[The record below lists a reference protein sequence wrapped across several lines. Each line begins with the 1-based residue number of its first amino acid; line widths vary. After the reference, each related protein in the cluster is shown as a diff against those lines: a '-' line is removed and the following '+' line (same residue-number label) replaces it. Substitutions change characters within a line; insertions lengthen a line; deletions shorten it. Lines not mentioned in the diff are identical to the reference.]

1 MNNSASTNSTNETT
15 VLIAMYNG
23 SKTIETTIKSVLD
36 QTTMNITI
44 LICDDGSTDESI
56 KKVLA
61 INNEQITLI
70 RNDIN
75 IGLSKTRNKLLSL
88 VKTKWVAFIDQ
99 DDTWRHDKIERQIDL
114 MKLENC
120 AMCHTYYNFINKRF
134 NIKKLIKSKRRI
146 DYRDLLNGH
155 TPGASS
161 VLINTE
167 HFSKLSEFCD
177 DRIFDSINDYIIW
190 LYIFRGTNH
199 YSICLEEPMMNYSFN
214 GNNLSRNKLLQ
225 LYKHFCILKNIEK
238 VGLYRLIISVCRNIL
253 NKIKGYI
260 L

>member
-1 MNNSASTNSTNETT
+1 MNNNASTNSTNETT

-36 QTTMNITI
+36 QTTKNITI

-75 IGLSKTRNKLLSL
+75 IGLSKTRNKILSL
-88 VKTKWVAFIDQ
+88 VKTKWEAFIDQ

-134 NIKKLIKSKRRI
+134 NIKKL
-146 DYRDLLNGH
+146 
-155 TPGASS
+155 T
-161 VLINTE
+161 
-167 HFSKLSEFCD
+167 
-177 DRIFDSINDYIIW
+177 
-190 LYIFRGTNH
+190 
-199 YSICLEEPMMNYSFN
+199 
-214 GNNLSRNKLLQ
+214 
-225 LYKHFCILKNIEK
+225 
-238 VGLYRLIISVCRNIL
+238 
-253 NKIKGYI
+253 
-260 L
+260 